1 MKQKR
6 IIDSRFGERL
16 RALRKE
22 RCLTMEQLCE
32 QFNRRFDA
40 KLSKCTI
47 SRYENSTQEPMLN
60 TVDLLAK
67 FFDVSPVYLM
77 GQTDQRQTSAASH
90 ISNSAVVQG
99 NNAQTLIVRNA
110 AGGARELSE
119 EESELLRIY
128 ETLDVKGRTALMS
141 FAFDLEEKRG
151 RENG

>member
-1 MKQKR
+1 MKRKPDK
-6 IIDSRFGERL
+6 DSRFGERL
-16 RALRKE
+16 RGLRSERGLSMDAL
-22 RCLTMEQLCE
+22 CD
-32 QFNRRFDA
+32 QFNKTQSQIRLN
-40 KLSKCTI
+40 KSTV
-47 SRYENSTQEPMLN
+47 SRYEKGTQEPLLS
-60 TVDLLAK
+60 TVAAIAE
-67 FFDVSPVYLM
+67 FFGVSPVYLIGDSDDRNCM
-77 GQTDQRQTSAASH
+77 ASN

-151 RENG
+151 KT

>member
-6 IIDSRFGERL
+6 VIDSRFGERL
-16 RALRKE
+16 RELRKE

-32 QFNRRFDA
+32 QFNRQFSA

-67 FFDVSPVYLM
+67 FFGVSPVYLM
-77 GQTDQRQTSAASH
+77 GQTDHRQAPTAAN

-99 NNAQTLIVRNA
+99 NNATTLIVRNA

-128 ETLDVKGRTALMS
+128 ESLDVKSRTALMS
-141 FAFDLEEKRG
+141 YAFDLEEKQNR
-151 RENG
+151 RK